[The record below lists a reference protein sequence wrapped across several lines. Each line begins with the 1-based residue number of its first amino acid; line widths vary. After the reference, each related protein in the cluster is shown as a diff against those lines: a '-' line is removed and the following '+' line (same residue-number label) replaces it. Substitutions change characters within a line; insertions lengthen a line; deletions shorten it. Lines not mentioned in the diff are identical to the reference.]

1 MEKNISQDDELQLR
15 YEKYKRILGE
25 LTLMSDIFMR
35 NVFKKRECTECV
47 LQVIM
52 NQTGLR
58 VVDQIIQ
65 KDYKNL
71 QGRSAVLD
79 CVAVGS
85 EGSRFNVE
93 IQQEKEGAIPKR
105 SRYHSGLL
113 DMNSLEAGQDFDE
126 LKETY
131 VIFITRDDILGY
143 GLSIYHV
150 NRTIEE
156 NGENFMDGTHIIYV
170 NAERQDDTD
179 LGRLMHDFHC
189 KRADD
194 IYSEILAERVRE
206 LKETEEGVEYM
217 CREMD
222 QIYQD
227 GMAKGMADGIEAGE
241 LKAKKETVISLAD
254 MGFPVE
260 KIAQA
265 VNFSVQKVQEWIAES
280 MGVIH

>member
-1 MEKNISQDDELQLR
+1 MEKNISQDGELQLR

-52 NQTGLR
+52 NQAGLR

-126 LKETY
+126 LKET
-131 VIFITRDDILGY
+131 
-143 GLSIYHV
+143 
-150 NRTIEE
+150 
-156 NGENFMDGTHIIYV
+156 
-170 NAERQDDTD
+170 
-179 LGRLMHDFHC
+179 
-189 KRADD
+189 
-194 IYSEILAERVRE
+194 
-206 LKETEEGVEYM
+206 EEGVEYM

-227 GMAKGMADGIEAGE
+227 GMADGIEAGE